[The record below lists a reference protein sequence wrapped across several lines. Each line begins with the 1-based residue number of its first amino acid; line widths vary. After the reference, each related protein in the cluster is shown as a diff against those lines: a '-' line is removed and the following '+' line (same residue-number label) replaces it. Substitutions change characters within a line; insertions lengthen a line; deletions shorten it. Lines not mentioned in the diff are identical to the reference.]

1 MNWSLR
7 FLLLSY
13 RVILIVSLLL
23 GMKPAFPAR
32 PFVTDDARLALPQSC
47 QLESWSR
54 VYSSITEFWALPACN
69 PTGNL
74 EFTLGAGQA
83 RQSGRATQDY
93 VLQAK
98 TLFQEM
104 APGGVG
110 WGLAVGKIAH
120 PSAAAGPNLWGNHY
134 AYLPISFLGQNG
146 RQALHVNFGA
156 LRYDTTR
163 ETRGTWGLGLERHA
177 TERLHLIAETF
188 GDHRNQPFFQAGVR
202 YFVVKDLLQIDATL
216 GGQLDGP
223 TSGRW
228 MSVGVRY
235 LPQSVL
241 GSR

>member
-7 FLLLSY
+7 FPLLSY
-13 RVILIVSLLL
+13 RVILGVSLLL

-54 VYSSITEFWALPACN
+54 VYSSITEFWALPTCN

-83 RQSGRATQDY
+83 RQSSRATQDY

-104 APGGVG
+104 APAGVG

>member
-1 MNWSLR
+1 MIWSLR

-13 RVILIVSLLL
+13 RVILIVSLIL
-23 GMKPAFPAR
+23 GMKSALPAR

-54 VYSSITEFWALPACN
+54 VYSSSTEFWALPACN
-69 PTGNL
+69 LTGNL
-74 EFTLGAGQA
+74 EFTLGAGEA
-83 RQSGRATQDY
+83 RQRSRATQDY

-110 WGLAVGKIAH
+110 WGLAAGKITH

-134 AYLPISFLGQNG
+134 VYLPISFSSQNG
-146 RQALHVNFGA
+146 RQALHVNLGA

-177 TERLHLIAETF
+177 TERLYLIAETF
-188 GDHRNQPFFQAGVR
+188 GDHRSQPYFQAGVR
-202 YFVVKDLLQIDATL
+202 YFVIKDLLQIDATL

-228 MSVGVRY
+228 ISVGVRY

-241 GSR
+241 GLR

>member
-7 FLLLSY
+7 FPLLSY
-13 RVILIVSLLL
+13 RVILGVSLLL

-104 APGGVG
+104 APAGVG

-163 ETRGTWGLGLERHA
+163 ETRGTWGLGLEQHA

-188 GDHRNQPFFQAGVR
+188 GDHRSQPFFQAGVR

-228 MSVGVRY
+228 ISVGVRY